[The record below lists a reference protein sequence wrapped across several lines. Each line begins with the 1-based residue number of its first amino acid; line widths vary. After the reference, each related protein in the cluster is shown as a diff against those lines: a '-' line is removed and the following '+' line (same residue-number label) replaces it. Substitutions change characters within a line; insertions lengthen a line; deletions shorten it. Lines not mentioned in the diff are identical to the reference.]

1 MGVFKTMKCCN
12 QMWFELWHFIFV
24 SFGKTF
30 CSTLWY
36 FGMDPRDI
44 MVHMFI
50 YNHLK
55 ESQVLSQ
62 NQAKLCFLTKPI
74 YVWIWKAQLDHPS

>member
-1 MGVFKTMKCCN
+1 MVDSKQMKYYN

-30 CSTLWY
+30 CRARWY
-36 FGMDPRDI
+36 FGMNPRDI

-50 YNHLK
+50 HNHLK

-62 NQAKLCFLTKPI
+62 NQAKLDFLTKPI
-74 YVWIWKAQLDHPS
+74 YVWTWKAQIDHPS